1 MLDENLISFF
11 FCEYLNSMLFKRESK
26 TLYHCCNQYFFSGE
40 YFITPLY
47 SLGAALIPKSW
58 LIKSPFDEFLDPHG
72 IGEHYGVIAGFP
84 SQKIHVLNNAFV
96 YHHHEEANRLQKS
109 LQYYRRVLAL
119 DYYPANSTPPTVKII
134 PVMKYGYTES
144 RSGDKSLCA
153 DIRYQNYTKQI
164 DFSEY
169 ELTDSNRFHHVQLQT
184 TPGYLGFEV
193 IRSKKLVK

>member
-1 MLDENLISFF
+1 MTSLKDYNAPQYKTFGVIMFILFWVGLVLTGFGMYLWDSVAMPLYVALLLWLAPGVILTP
-11 FCEYLNSMLFKRESK
+11 YLNKFLPSKKLKGVAKFMVALFANIIAFGGIML
-26 TLYHCCNQYFFSGE
+26 
-40 YFITPLY
+40 
-47 SLGAALIPKSW
+47 
-58 LIKSPFDEFLDPHG
+58 
-72 IGEHYGVIAGFP
+72 YG
-84 SQKIHVLNNAFV
+84 
-96 YHHHEEANRLQKS
+96 
-109 LQYYRRVLAL
+109 VLAL

-153 DIRYQNYTKQI
+153 DIRYQNYMKQI